1 MIGVPCAIGLG
12 GNVGDVAAAFR
23 RALTGLDGADGVRVM
38 AVSSLYRTD
47 PVGGP
52 EQDDYLNAA
61 ALLASGLDPLELLAL
76 LQALELDAGR
86 ERAERWG
93 PRTLD
98 LDLLWWDDRRI
109 AAPGLEVPH
118 PRLHERRFA
127 LEPLVEVAPRAKAPD
142 GTAYAE
148 LLRDL
153 PADGVARL
161 GPPSLVYDPA

>member
-1 MIGVPCAIGLG
+1 MIGAPCAIGLG
-12 GNVGDVAAAFR
+12 GNQGDVAAAFR
-23 RALTGLDGADGVRVM
+23 AALAALDATDGVRVM
-38 AVSSLYRTD
+38 AVSSLYRTA

-52 EQDDYLNAA
+52 AQDDYLNAA
-61 ALLASGLDPLELLAL
+61 ALLACGLDPLALLAV
-76 LQALELDAGR
+76 LQALEADAGR
-86 ERAERWG
+86 VRDERWG

-109 AAPGLEVPH
+109 AAPGLAVPH

-127 LEPLVEVAPRAKAPD
+127 LAPLVEVAPRAKDPD
-142 GTAYAE
+142 GEAYAD

-161 GPPSLVYDPA
+161 GPPSVVYDPA